1 MGRTPITRLERLML
15 RRSQTA
21 IQDGGAAV
29 NHEGPKSADVRMD
42 TEAESQRYGN

>member
-1 MGRTPITRLERLML
+1 MGGTPITRLERLML

-29 NHEGPKSADVRMD
+29 NHAGPKRAEAPMN
-42 TEAESQRYGN
+42 TEAESQR